1 MRITSIGGKI
11 VGYIQFG
18 VAMMVLLFV
27 FTAIIGIWMKVTNMI
42 GEKLG
47 IGEFLLNLCKNK
59 SRDNK

>member
-1 MRITSIGGKI
+1 M
-11 VGYIQFG
+11 GYIQFG